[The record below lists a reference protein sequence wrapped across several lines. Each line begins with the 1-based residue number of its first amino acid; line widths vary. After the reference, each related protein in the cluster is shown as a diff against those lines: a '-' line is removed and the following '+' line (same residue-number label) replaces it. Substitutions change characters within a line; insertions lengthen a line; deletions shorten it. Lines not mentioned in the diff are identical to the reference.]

1 MASGC
6 SGREEPSPSPT
17 AGGRSIPP
25 PSCGAGSAGVTA
37 TRPSANK
44 LVSIGEPLPD
54 VTQLPDKGFPWQQE
68 MAVDLKCVSGTD
80 AGAEVVFK
88 TNTEGGKGE
97 VLRLIEAVRD
107 RSRRAARR
115 QGLADRAPRKLLLPA
130 SAVRQDLD
138 PGAGRRGLDVA
149 GRPATR
155 VGAGVTAAASPSN
168 HVAGAS
174 PDADERLKG
183 RG

>member
-1 MASGC
+1 MFGTRRTIPEPDSLWAINPASFMWGWVC
-6 SGREEPSPSPT
+6 WGDGNKT
-17 AGGRSIPP
+17 LG
-25 PSCGAGSAGVTA
+25 
-37 TRPSANK
+37 NK

-80 AGAEVVFK
+80 AGTEVVFK

-97 VLRLIEAVRD
+97 VLRLIEAVGD

-115 QGLADRAPRKLLLPA
+115 PSLADRATRKLLLPA

-138 PGAGRRGLDVA
+138 PGAGRCGLDVV

-155 VGAGVTAAASPSN
+155 VGAGVAAAASRATASRR
-168 HVAGAS
+168 VA
-174 PDADERLKG
+174 
-183 RG
+183 